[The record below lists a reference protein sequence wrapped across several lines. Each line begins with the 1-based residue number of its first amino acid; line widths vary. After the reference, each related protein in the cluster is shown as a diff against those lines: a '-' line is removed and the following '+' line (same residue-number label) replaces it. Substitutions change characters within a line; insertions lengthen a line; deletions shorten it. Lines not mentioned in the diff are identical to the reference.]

1 MSKLIESLNKVH
13 SAGRI
18 LAWLWIS
25 ESKGRF
31 LKDGF
36 DSQIAE
42 CPSFLVLSQPGH
54 NHTVSGL
61 LGSSTVGTTEGR
73 ASIHLGC
80 WLLCLRE
87 HPPLG

>member
-61 LGSSTVGTTEGR
+61 LGSSIVGTLRAGR
-73 ASIHLGC
+73 ASIWALGC
-80 WLLCLRE
+80 CV
-87 HPPLG
+87 

>member
-25 ESKGRF
+25 ESKGREIF

-42 CPSFLVLSQPGH
+42 CPSFLVLSHPGH
-54 NHTVSGL
+54 NHTISEL
-61 LGSSTVGTTEGR
+61 LGSSIVGTLRAGR
-73 ASIHLGC
+73 ASIWALGC
-80 WLLCLRE
+80 CV
-87 HPPLG
+87 